1 MDQLRRYAYYLFML
15 GYLATL
21 LAFSWYE
28 GSLWGPSTIFFLLS
42 AALLGSIGLDKP
54 WTRPWLALVIIGL
67 SFQVISGPIDALG
80 DRGGVFSLFDLDKY
94 AWGFNL
100 TGWTQSTFSSE
111 PVTVATSLVYAALI
125 PFVVGT
131 SFALWRYRRGNFARF
146 ATAMVLTSYGA
157 LLTFVLMPTAPPWF
171 GGAASNLFRASG
183 VEGVS
188 GVFAPL
194 STLVVPDYF
203 AAFPSLH
210 AAYTITCCYF
220 LSKVDYRLG
229 LLGGL
234 VAGATLFSTL
244 YLGQH
249 YALDLF
255 GGAVYSLVPCLVS
268 ERLGFPTRKDKRE
281 KNAARE
287 PRFSE
292 GQVRGRGLKKEPGS
306 RGVRER

>member
-1 MDQLRRYAYYLFML
+1 LVMKQEHYPPRFVEKLRRYSYYIFIL
-15 GYLATL
+15 GYLVTL
-21 LAFSWYE
+21 TVFSLYA
-28 GSLWGPSTIFFLLS
+28 GSFWTPSTTFFLVA
-42 AALLGSIGLDKP
+42 AALLGSLGLDKP
-54 WTRPWLALVIIGL
+54 WTRPWLALAIIGL

-80 DRGGVFSLFDLDKY
+80 DSGGVYSLFDLDKY

-100 TGWTQSTFSSE
+100 TGWTQSSFSSE
-111 PVTVATSLVYAALI
+111 PVTVASSFVYAALI
-125 PFVVGT
+125 PFVSGT
-131 SFALWRYRRGNFARF
+131 SFAIWRYRRRNFARF

-171 GGAASNLFRASG
+171 SGVASNLFRGSG
-183 VEGVS
+183 LDAVS

-210 AAYTITCCYF
+210 AAYSITCCYF

-229 LLGGL
+229 LVGGL

-249 YALDLF
+249 YAIDLV
-255 GGAVYSLVPCLVS
+255 GGAVYSLIPCLVS
-268 ERLGFPTRKDKRE
+268 ERWG
-281 KNAARE
+281 
-287 PRFSE
+287 PRGE
-292 GQVRGRGLKKEPGS
+292 DQVRNPAGAGLGQ
-306 RGVRER
+306 

>member
-1 MDQLRRYAYYLFML
+1 MKQQHNPPHFVERLRRHSYHLFVL
-15 GYLATL
+15 GYLITL
-21 LAFSWYE
+21 TAFSLYA
-28 GSLWGPSTIFFLLS
+28 GSFWTPSTVVFL
-42 AALLGSIGLDKP
+42 AAAGLLGSLGLDRP
-54 WTRPWLALVIIGL
+54 WTRPWLALAIIGL

-80 DRGGVFSLFDLDKY
+80 DSGGVFSLFDLDKY

-100 TGWTQSTFSSE
+100 TGWTQSTFSSG
-111 PVTVATSLVYAALI
+111 PVTVATSLVYAALV

-131 SFALWRYRRGNFARF
+131 SITIWRSRREDFAAFA
-146 ATAMVLTSYGA
+146 AAMVLTSYCA

-171 GGAASNLFRASG
+171 SGAASDLFRSSG
-183 VEGVS
+183 LDAVS

-220 LSKVDYRLG
+220 LSKVNYRLG
-229 LLGGL
+229 LLGSL

-249 YALDLF
+249 YAIDLV
-255 GGAVYSLVPCLVS
+255 GGAAYSLVPCWVS
-268 ERLGFPTRKDKRE
+268 ERWCPGATVQSTTPGGAGLGE
-281 KNAARE
+281 
-287 PRFSE
+287 
-292 GQVRGRGLKKEPGS
+292 
-306 RGVRER
+306 